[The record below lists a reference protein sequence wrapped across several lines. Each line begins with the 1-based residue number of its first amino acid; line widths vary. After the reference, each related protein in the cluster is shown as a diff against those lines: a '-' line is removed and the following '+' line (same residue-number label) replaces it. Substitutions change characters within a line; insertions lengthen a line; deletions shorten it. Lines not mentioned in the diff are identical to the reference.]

1 MDFFQKM
8 RIRFAARLFG
18 RLAHTEILW
27 MKMPHSWNLG
37 LTDKSI
43 KKIVSKCKQLTD
55 FNVKNTYLSDDAIRS
70 MCRHLPSSLQKLCI
84 ANLCIRDE
92 HIRNLVQTCPNLIEL
107 DLCLTEI
114 TFMAVPYIT
123 EKLSNSLVKLSL
135 PQQVDDLQELIQ
147 LGNNYRP
154 QLTPLTQKRKI
165 HYLTFLFLVQ
175 LSSYF

>member
-1 MDFFQKM
+1 
-8 RIRFAARLFG
+8 
-18 RLAHTEILW
+18 
-27 MKMPHSWNLG
+27 MPHSWNLG
-37 LTDKSI
+37 LTEKSI
-43 KKIVSKCKQLTD
+43 KKIVSKCKTLTD

-84 ANLCIRDE
+84 ANLCVRDE

-147 LGNNYRP
+147 LGKNYRP
-154 QLTPLTQKRKI
+154 QLWGAWDLKLRLMGNMDVFWKVGI
-165 HYLTFLFLVQ
+165 SCHFLGH
-175 LSSYF
+175 